1 MTFDQI
7 KTRCEGKN
15 CPSKNNCLR
24 FLDKNPE
31 TIAAA
36 LWIRREAGTSAC
48 DMYRPINVVSTF
60 AEVGAE

>member
-7 KTRCEGKN
+7 RTRCEGKN
-15 CPSKNNCLR
+15 NCPR

-36 LWIRREAGTSAC
+36 LWIRRESGASAC
-48 DMYRPINVVSTF
+48 DIYRPINVVSTF
-60 AEVGAE
+60 AEGGAA